1 MSTQQHHS
9 AVRLTLMM
17 CIAEA
22 FSMTGFAAYTTLLPQ
37 LQRQWSLSNSEA
49 GLIGGVFFAGY
60 MTAVPLLTSLTDRVD
75 SRRVYV
81 VACLIS
87 VAGAAGFSLF
97 AQGVWSALFFQFL
110 IGAGLA
116 GTYMP
121 GLKTLTDQLEGTR
134 QARSTGFYTAS
145 FGIGST
151 ISILVCGTLGATYG
165 WPWAFAFGAVGPLI
179 AALLVMGTMPP
190 GRTRPRHEPTP
201 PLLDFRPV
209 VRNRTTLAYVVGY
222 CVHNYELFGQ
232 RAWMV
237 AFLVFCAT
245 LQPANAPMLMS
256 AATIAACINLLGPV
270 MSVCGNE
277 IAIRFGRQR
286 VIFGFMTASGVV
298 ACFLGYTAGLPWW
311 IVFVL
316 MAFHYGLMLGDSA
329 ALTAGAIAS
338 APANQR
344 GSTMAVYS
352 FVGFTSAFLAPLVFG
367 VVLDLG
373 GGNRSTLAWGLAFTS
388 IGIFGVFAPV
398 VRRIA
403 LRRRAVTC
411 AGEATR

>member
-1 MSTQQHHS
+1 
-9 AVRLTLMM
+9 
-17 CIAEA
+17 
-22 FSMTGFAAYTTLLPQ
+22 
-37 LQRQWSLSNSEA
+37 
-49 GLIGGVFFAGY
+49 

-81 VACLIS
+81 AACVLS
-87 VAGAAGFSLF
+87 VCGAAGFGLL
-97 AQGVWSALFFQFL
+97 AQGVWTALLFQFL

-151 ISILVCGTLGATYG
+151 ISILVCGKIGAAYG
-165 WPWAFAFGAVGPLI
+165 WPFAFAFGALGPVI
-179 AALLVMGTMPP
+179 AALLVMRAMPP
-190 GRTRPRHEPTP
+190 GRTRPRDEPTP
-201 PLLDFRPV
+201 PLLDFGPV

-245 LQPANAPMLMS
+245 LQPAHAPMLMS

-277 IAIRFGRQR
+277 LAIRFGRQR
-286 VIFGFMTASGVV
+286 VIFTFMTASGVV
-298 ACFLGYTAGLPWW
+298 ACFVGYTAAAPWW
-311 IVFVL
+311 IVFAL
-316 MAFHYGLMLGDSA
+316 MALHYGLMLGDSA

-338 APANQR
+338 APPNQR

-367 VVLDLG
+367 VALDLG
-373 GGNRSTLAWGLAFTS
+373 GGNTSPLAWGLAFTS

-398 VRRIA
+398 VRWMA
-403 LRRRAVTC
+403 LRRRA
-411 AGEATR
+411 AAEALGASK